1 VANPYPDPLDNQSW
15 FENHFYPIFSAVFF
29 DNRRDWVTDQI
40 RAAIFRAISAP
51 DAVTAADIILEVL
64 PDLDRIALIESIQLT
79 GRFGD
84 PVEVDIIP
92 VDDTTD
98 DIREYIDDGIDI
110 VGEIVDAATNT
121 IVQTVLDVI
130 TQTDATTRSVGQTI
144 VNDILEGQASVSDV
158 IDGTLNTIIADIDK
172 SQGVLG
178 DILDILRGGIDIE
191 ITNEIIIPDDV
202 FRVIVE
208 GIDDILDGQRDFLG
222 GIIDV
227 VLDTVKT
234 LFTDI
239 IEKEEPELID
249 IAVAIREQ
257 TASEESADDEML
269 AEVRQIND
277 DSIEGSGASLLESV
291 VAASRVIARDGDV
304 PSWGDLYKGF
314 DDQVFDECGVKPND
328 TDQAK
333 EFYSV
338 GVLPRGLI
346 EKIFNYVA
354 AVEETGN
361 ITGVT
366 LEKLWYSLGKA
377 QGGLAITG
385 AMAQREL
392 YEFARCVSYEIFEPG
407 DAIVAYQRNLI
418 SRDQLQTDLKMRGY
432 NDTRAD
438 ILTEAGYQIPDAASL
453 YAMNLRGLAAGENL
467 TDRFQD
473 LGYNPKDAEA
483 LADLKF
489 YIPPPQDLITMAVRD
504 VFNPEVVAA
513 FDQDQGFPEEFEFWA
528 AQQGISSD
536 WAHKYW
542 QAHWVLPSIQMAF
555 EMLHRRIIDEPKL
568 RQLMAAQDI
577 IPGWRDELI
586 AISYRPYTRVDIR
599 RMHDVGVLNEDEVY
613 EAYQDIG
620 YNDEKARTLTDFTI
634 ALNSDDPDDIEPL
647 DGLTRSSI
655 IAAYKD
661 GIIDRPTADSL
672 LVDEG
677 VGEDARLI
685 FLTNAEL
692 DIDRE
697 NRKDLIETV
706 LLEFENGATNFVE
719 ATTELN
725 GLALTPI
732 ERDKAEIK
740 LRRLSAKK
748 TKLPSKADLMKMYK
762 NSIIGKGTFRDQME
776 RLGYPNKWV
785 ADYVKLVKLGIT
797 SDDEPTV

>member
-1 VANPYPDPLDNQSW
+1 VASPYPDPLDTQSW
-15 FENHFYPIFSAVFF
+15 FDNYFYPIFSAVFF

-51 DAVTAADIILEVL
+51 DAETAADIILEVL

-79 GRFGD
+79 GRYGD

-110 VGEIVDAATNT
+110 IGDIVDTATNT

-144 VNDILEGQASVSDV
+144 VRDILEGSSSVSDV
-158 IDGTLNTIIADIDK
+158 IDGTLNTIIADIDE
-172 SQGVLG
+172 SRGVLG

-222 GIIDV
+222 GILDV

-257 TASEESADDEML
+257 TATEETADDEML

-277 DSIEGSGASLLESV
+277 DSIEGTGASLLESIV
-291 VAASRVIARDGDV
+291 EAAQVMARDGGEPD
-304 PSWGDLYKGF
+304 WGDLYK
-314 DDQVFDECGVKPND
+314 DFDEFDPDVCGAKPITADDVPGYWDFATIDND
-328 TDQAK
+328 AIKSLIKWFSNPAK
-333 EFYSV
+333 LSNP
-338 GVLPRGLI
+338 LDSGLESI
-346 EKIFNYVA
+346 
-354 AVEETGN
+354 
-361 ITGVT
+361 
-366 LEKLWYSLGKA
+366 WYTLGKA

-385 AMAQREL
+385 ALAQREL
-392 YEFARCVSYEIFEPG
+392 YEFSRCVAWEIFEPG
-407 DAIVAYQRNLI
+407 DAVTAYQRNLI
-418 SRDQLQTDLKMRGY
+418 SRSQLQTDLKMRGY
-432 NDTRAD
+432 NETRAD
-438 ILTEAGYQIPDAASL
+438 ILTEIGYQVPDAASL
-453 YAMNLRGLAAGENL
+453 YAMNLRGLSAGENL

-504 VFNPEVVAA
+504 VFNPEVVAE
-513 FDQDQGFPEEFEFWA
+513 FEQDEDFPEDFEYWA

-599 RMHDVGVLNEDEVY
+599 RMHDVGVLNEAEVY

-785 ADYVKLVKLGIT
+785 EDYVKLVKLGIT
-797 SDDEPTV
+797 TDDEPAV

>member
-1 VANPYPDPLDNQSW
+1 MANPYPDPLDNQSW
-15 FENHFYPIFSAVFF
+15 FDNRFYPIFSAVFF

-51 DAVTAADIILEVL
+51 DAETAADIILEVL

-98 DIREYIDDGIDI
+98 DIKEYIDDGIDI

-222 GIIDV
+222 GILDV

-239 IEKEEPELID
+239 IEQEEPELID

-257 TASEESADDEML
+257 TASEETADDEML

-354 AVEETGN
+354 AVEETSN

-366 LEKLWYSLGKA
+366 CL
-377 QGGLAITG
+377 
-385 AMAQREL
+385 L
-392 YEFARCVSYEIFEPG
+392 YTSPSPR
-407 DAIVAYQRNLI
+407 DATL
-418 SRDQLQTDLKMRGY
+418 SRM
-432 NDTRAD
+432 
-438 ILTEAGYQIPDAASL
+438 P
-453 YAMNLRGLAAGENL
+453 
-467 TDRFQD
+467 
-473 LGYNPKDAEA
+473 
-483 LADLKF
+483 
-489 YIPPPQDLITMAVRD
+489 
-504 VFNPEVVAA
+504 
-513 FDQDQGFPEEFEFWA
+513 
-528 AQQGISSD
+528 SS
-536 WAHKYW
+536 A
-542 QAHWVLPSIQMAF
+542 
-555 EMLHRRIIDEPKL
+555 
-568 RQLMAAQDI
+568 
-577 IPGWRDELI
+577 
-586 AISYRPYTRVDIR
+586 
-599 RMHDVGVLNEDEVY
+599 
-613 EAYQDIG
+613 
-620 YNDEKARTLTDFTI
+620 
-634 ALNSDDPDDIEPL
+634 
-647 DGLTRSSI
+647 
-655 IAAYKD
+655 
-661 GIIDRPTADSL
+661 
-672 LVDEG
+672 
-677 VGEDARLI
+677 
-685 FLTNAEL
+685 
-692 DIDRE
+692 
-697 NRKDLIETV
+697 
-706 LLEFENGATNFVE
+706 
-719 ATTELN
+719 
-725 GLALTPI
+725 
-732 ERDKAEIK
+732 
-740 LRRLSAKK
+740 
-748 TKLPSKADLMKMYK
+748 
-762 NSIIGKGTFRDQME
+762 
-776 RLGYPNKWV
+776 
-785 ADYVKLVKLGIT
+785 
-797 SDDEPTV
+797 